1 MVKERG
7 GIRQRERNNGC
18 DKALEETVGLA
29 EEHGFDLGN
38 EKKNA
43 FCSDSRGNDANMN
56 NDSDKNC

>member
-7 GIRQRERNNGC
+7 GIRQRERNDGC

-38 EKKNA
+38 EKKKMHSA
-43 FCSDSRGNDANMN
+43 LTAERTMQT
-56 NDSDKNC
+56 

>member
-7 GIRQRERNNGC
+7 GIRQRERNDGC

-38 EKKNA
+38 EKKMHSA
-43 FCSDSRGNDANMN
+43 LTAEGTMQT
-56 NDSDKNC
+56 